1 VESRSALIALLI
13 LNLVFVFCQN
23 AKARRIER
31 IELEAKTMAE
41 LTVLMSAT
49 DGLHSNLIK
58 QDDEQIDVSLR
69 DIELATKRTMA
80 VSVRLKPHE
89 RTHLMK
95 NLEVMD
101 MSVGAARNSGHNDR
115 RERISEIFNTAANLV
130 RVYSVDARFKIFF
143 CARDKMTWIQ
153 TKPVGRYPSSDI
165 GERECA
171 LRAP

>member
-1 VESRSALIALLI
+1 MELRTALAALFLF
-13 LNLVFVFCQN
+13 LFCHP
-23 AKARRIER
+23 ADARRIER
-31 IELEAKTMAE
+31 IELESKTMAE
-41 LTVLMSAT
+41 LTVLLSAA

-69 DIELATKRTMA
+69 DIELATRRTMS
-80 VSVRLKPHE
+80 VSVRLKPYE

-95 NLEVMD
+95 NLESID
-101 MSVGAARNSGHNDR
+101 ASVGAARNSGHTDR
-115 RERISEIFNTAANLV
+115 RERIVDIFNTMANLV

-143 CARDKMTWIQ
+143 CARDQMTWIQ
-153 TKPVGRYPSSDI
+153 TKATGRHPFVDT